1 MRRARRL
8 PVIARGSTP
17 TPDVS
22 GPHSQYALPLVEAGQ
37 LHAPSRV
44 AAAKAERLWF
54 CVYLP
59 NLPLEACGPGDGDLA
74 VIEEQQGTHRVL
86 LAGENA
92 TAAGVMPGLTPNAA
106 LALMPGLKLEE
117 RSLIREQ
124 QVLELLATWLE
135 QFSSFVSIAGPD
147 VLLLEIAG
155 SLRLFGGL
163 KSLRRQIAAGLEAQG
178 FEAALA
184 IAPTPLAATWL
195 ARGRRRACVREPG
208 NVVAALRTLPLS
220 CLDWPPTVLESL
232 AGMGISD
239 VGDCLRLPREGF
251 ARRFG
256 VKRLLQLDRALGRLP
271 DPRNSWRAPER
282 FCADFEMTE
291 EQGDRELLLAI
302 CQELLQA
309 HEQFLLARQLGT
321 QRLLFTFFHLKAK
334 ATSLPLGGA
343 RADRSADHWYE
354 LLRLRFEKLVLPE
367 PVIAVRLRGGCNRA
381 LHTASGRLAFHGR
394 PPREQYYSMSQLAE
408 RLAAR
413 IGNESVHGV
422 DAVADHRPQYAWSTR
437 DLFAAR
443 AAEVLARV
451 RQGVDRP
458 LWLLPEPEPLSTR
471 DGHPLHRGRLRF
483 VSGPERLETGWWD
496 EHGITR
502 DYYTAVSPCGAGL
515 WVFRDRNGQCG
526 GEAGW
531 YLHGMFG

>member
-1 MRRARRL
+1 MARARRS
-8 PVIARGSTP
+8 PVIARDSTP
-17 TPDVS
+17 LPDAA
-22 GPHSQYALPLVEAGQ
+22 PRHTTQYALPL
-37 LHAPSRV
+37 
-44 AAAKAERLWF
+44 AKAERLWF

-59 NLPLEACGPGDGDLA
+59 SLPLEACGPGDDNLA
-74 VIEEQQGTHRVL
+74 VIEERQGVHRVL
-86 LAGENA
+86 LAGA
-92 TAAGVMPGLTPNAA
+92 RARAAGVSSGQSPNAA
-106 LALMPGLKLEE
+106 LALLPGLKLEE
-117 RSLIREQ
+117 RNEIREQ

-163 KSLRRQIAAGLEAQG
+163 KSLRRQVAAGLEAQG
-178 FEAALA
+178 FEASLA

-195 ARGRRRACVREPG
+195 ARGGQRACIREPA
-208 NVVAALRTLPLS
+208 NIMAALRSLPLS

-232 AGMGISD
+232 AGMGITD

-256 VKRLLQLDRALGRLP
+256 AKRLLELDRVLGRAP

-291 EQGDRELLLAI
+291 EQGDREILLTI
-302 CQELLQA
+302 CHELLQA
-309 HEQFLLARQLGT
+309 QEQFLLARQLGT

-343 RADRSADHWYE
+343 RADRAADHWYE
-354 LLRLRFEKLVLPE
+354 LLRLRFEQLLLPE
-367 PVIAVRLRGGCNRA
+367 PVIAIRLRGGTTRP
-381 LHTASGRLAFHGR
+381 LHATAGRLAFHGR
-394 PPREQYYSMSQLAE
+394 APREHYYSMSQLAE

-413 IGNESVHGV
+413 IGNELVHGV
-422 DAVADHRPQYAWSTR
+422 NAVADHRPQYAWRTR

-443 AAEVLARV
+443 AADALTRV
-451 RQGVDRP
+451 RQGIERP
-458 LWLLPEPEPLSTR
+458 LWLLPELELLSTEN
-471 DGHPLHRGRLRF
+471 GHPLHQGRLRF

-496 EHGITR
+496 EDGIAR
-502 DYYTAVSPCGAGL
+502 DYYTAVSPQGAGL
-515 WVFRDRNGQCG
+515 WVFRNRDRQRG
-526 GEAGW
+526 GEAAW

>member
-1 MRRARRL
+1 MTMPPARRS
-8 PVIARGSTP
+8 PVIARDASP
-17 TPDVS
+17 PPDTA
-22 GPHSQYALPLVEAGQ
+22 GQHSQYALPLAEAERG
-37 LHAPSRV
+37 HMPAR
-44 AAAKAERLWF
+44 AAAAQAERLWF

-59 NLPLEACGPGDGDLA
+59 NLPLEACGPGDKDLA
-74 VIEEQQGTHRVL
+74 VIEEQQGVHRVL
-86 LAGENA
+86 LAGDHA
-92 TAAGVMPGLTPNAA
+92 RAAGVLPGQSPNAA
-106 LALMPGLKLEE
+106 LALLPTLKLEE
-117 RSLIREQ
+117 RSVIREQ

-135 QFSSFVSIAGPD
+135 QFSSFVCIAGPD

-163 KSLRRQIAAGLEAQG
+163 KNLRRRIATGLEAQG

-195 ARGRRRACVREPG
+195 ARDRQRACIREPA
-208 NVVAALRTLPLS
+208 NVMAALPLS
-220 CLDWPPTVLESL
+220 CLDWSPTVLESL
-232 AGMGISD
+232 AGMGINN

-291 EQGDRELLLAI
+291 EQSDRELLLTI
-302 CQELLQA
+302 CHELLQA

-343 RADRSADHWYE
+343 RADRATDHWYE

-367 PVIAVRLRGGCNRA
+367 PVIAIRLRGGTTEA
-381 LHTASGRLAFHGR
+381 LHGTSGRLAFDGKA
-394 PPREQYYSMSQLAE
+394 PREHYCSMSQFAE

-422 DAVADHRPQYAWSTR
+422 DAVADHRPQYAWSMR

-443 AAEVLARV
+443 AADALARV
-451 RQGVDRP
+451 RQGIERP
-458 LWLLPEPEPLSTR
+458 LWLLPEPELLLTEN
-471 DGHPLHRGRLRF
+471 GHPLHQGKLRF

-496 EHGITR
+496 EHGIAR
-502 DYYTAVSPCGAGL
+502 DYYTAVSPRGAGL
-515 WVFRDRNGQCG
+515 WVFRNRDRQPG
-526 GEAGW
+526 GETAW
-531 YLHGMFG
+531 YLHGIFG